1 MSYAEFGRWIDY
13 FNKNGRCGP
22 RRMFDA
28 GPALLAWKI
37 DHLMGGSTTTID
49 DYLPKY
55 GQNEVEADATV
66 ADIFREF
73 GGVKKRG

>member
-28 GPALLAWKI
+28 SAALLAWKM
-37 DHLMGGSTTTID
+37 DHLMGGTTSID

-55 GQNEVEADATV
+55 SEVEADATV
-66 ADIFREF
+66 SEIFSAF
-73 GGVKKRG
+73 GGVKRRG

>member
-28 GPALLAWKI
+28 GPALLAWKM

-49 DYLPKY
+49 DYLPKFS
-55 GQNEVEADATV
+55 EVEADATV
-66 ADIFREF
+66 ADIFKEF